1 MSYGKIVKTQIT
13 YLNYAEELQSFI
25 LDKDEI
31 EKLKEDG
38 IIADIRLP
46 SNISQK
52 KSANSPLLGFL
63 LGEDKHDNGKACYSV
78 SKNYIHA
85 MLNTGAQIC
94 FLDYENPAEQ
104 LQTCDGVVL
113 PGGNFDFPEDFFIS
127 GKNLG
132 TGIGKR
138 FFAYKTVIEV
148 AYKKK
153 MPMLGICAGA
163 QMIGAVL
170 GKMKMYTFLKEEIPH
185 PNKHKPTKKGEVCM
199 HKLKLVSKSPIYSIM
214 DIPVNQEFITINS
227 RHAQAMVHSELQSR
241 IKTEPIVKME
251 IYAIDDRDGIPEIWG
266 NENDGIL
273 CVQGHPEDLAIKGNK
288 YMQNLYNYV
297 MQRSARYKQNH
308 IAKFN
313 KVKDEEIKLLY

>member
-1 MSYGKIVKTQIT
+1 MKTQII
-13 YLNYAEELQSFI
+13 YLSYIEELQSFV

-31 EKLKEDG
+31 EKLKADG
-38 IIADIRLP
+38 IVADIRLP

-52 KSANSPLLGFL
+52 QSANSPLLGFL
-63 LGEDKHDNGKACYSV
+63 LGEDKQNNGKECYSV

-85 MLNTGAQIC
+85 MLNTGAQIR
-94 FLDYENPAEQ
+94 FLDYENSAEQ

-138 FFAYKTVIEV
+138 FFAYKTVIEA

-170 GKMKMYTFLKEEIPH
+170 GKMKMYTFLKDEIPH
-185 PNKHKPTKKGEVCM
+185 PDKHKPTEKGEVCL
-199 HKLKLVSKSPIYSIM
+199 HKLKLVPGSPLYSIM
-214 DIPVNQEFITINS
+214 KIPANQEYIMINS
-227 RHAQAMVHSELQSR
+227 RHAQAMVHSKLQST
-241 IKTEPIVKME
+241 IKNKPIVKME
-251 IYAIDDRDGIPEIWG
+251 IYAIDDKDGIPEIWG
-266 NENDGIL
+266 NENAGIL
-273 CVQGHPEDLAIKGNK
+273 CVQGHPEDLAALGDKQ
-288 YMQNLYNYV
+288 MQNLYNYAAI
-297 MQRSARYKQNH
+297 RANEYKRGETN
-308 IAKFN
+308 
-313 KVKDEEIKLLY
+313 